1 MKKMNSSL
9 LPTSYGGN
17 VNKKSKYLL
26 KKFEV
31 EEWMLVFAG
40 KTGGLYQ
47 FLNKKER
54 AVRRA
59 ADQMRIASAS

>member
-17 VNKKSKYLL
+17 VNKKSEYLL

-31 EEWMLVFAG
+31 EGWKLVFAG
-40 KTGGLYQ
+40 KTGDLYQ
-47 FLNKKER
+47 FLYKKQR
-54 AVRRA
+54 AERRA
-59 ADQMRIASAS
+59 ADQMRMASAS

>member
-17 VNKKSKYLL
+17 VNKKSEYLL

-31 EEWMLVFAG
+31 ERWMLVFDR
-40 KTGGLYQ
+40 KTRNFTNSYT
-47 FLNKKER
+47 KKAR
-54 AVRRA
+54 AIRRA
-59 ADQMRIASAS
+59 ADQMRMASAS